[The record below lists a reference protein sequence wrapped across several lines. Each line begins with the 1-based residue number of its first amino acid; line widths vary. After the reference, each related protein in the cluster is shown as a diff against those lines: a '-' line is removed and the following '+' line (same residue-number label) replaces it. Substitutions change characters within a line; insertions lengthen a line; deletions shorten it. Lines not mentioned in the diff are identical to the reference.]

1 MKKLNEDSMI
11 NILLYVWDKFNERD
25 NKEILLH
32 ITDYIKSTKSSERVL
47 VDHCLL

>member
-1 MKKLNEDSMI
+1 MKKLNEDSVI
-11 NILLYVWDKFNERD
+11 DIALYVWDKFNERD

-32 ITDYIKSTKSSERVL
+32 TIDYIKSTESSARVL